1 MRRVTAEVFD
11 RMTLRDTLMDMA
23 QAVSVRL
30 DDEAMR
36 ALAQLEA
43 TGKSRSDAI
52 RSALVE
58 AASRLGDKRALAD
71 EVAALEADEL
81 DRAEMLEVAEIMESL
96 RAPR

>member
-1 MRRVTAEVFD
+1 
-11 RMTLRDTLMDMA
+11 MA

-43 TGKSRSDAI
+43 TGISRSDAI

-58 AASRLGDKRALAD
+58 AALRLGDRKALAD
-71 EVAALEADEL
+71 EVAALEADEM
-81 DRAEMLEVAEIMESL
+81 DRAEMLEVAEMMESL
-96 RAPR
+96 RAPG

>member
-1 MRRVTAEVFD
+1 MS
-11 RMTLRDTLMDMA
+11 

-30 DDEAMR
+30 DDDAMR

-43 TGKSRSDAI
+43 TGKSRSEAI

-58 AASRLGDKRALAD
+58 AASRLGDRKALAD

-81 DRAEMLEVAEIMESL
+81 DRAEMREVAEMMESL
-96 RAPR
+96 RAPG